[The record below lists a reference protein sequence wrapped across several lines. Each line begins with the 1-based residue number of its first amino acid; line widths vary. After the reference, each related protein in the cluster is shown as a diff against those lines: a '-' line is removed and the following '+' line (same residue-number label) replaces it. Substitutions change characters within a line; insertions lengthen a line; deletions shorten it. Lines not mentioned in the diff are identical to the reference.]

1 MRRAITACS
10 ILFAL
15 AVVAAL
21 QPAIATAQPVARPA
35 DSGFSF
41 VVYGDSRSM
50 MYLPYK
56 AEQEAEARKLMVE
69 MFDLVLPEKVSEEV
83 VQKYVKLIYDPTT
96 KELVQMVMPFD
107 TRSEVT
113 TLTLDKGW
121 VTEASVEDVK
131 LLPGVHRTMFRL
143 QGSEWVAREVV
154 RDVKSGRA
162 RFILNTGDMVWWG
175 KQGPEPSENPY
186 WKLVYEDVLNQLPA
200 PDEQMRGAGLPGRV
214 FPAVGNHEVWD
225 DSDVEGLLK
234 AFPYLKQ
241 FGVSDKRLI
250 YKFDFNGARFIF
262 LWTGKYDYR
271 SPSSW
276 DADRPAYEAQMKEL
290 RQWLDEAKAA
300 GTRKVFISFHAPAF
314 CRSGMGPIPE
324 PQNPHKVIASY
335 AKDLDVVVFNG
346 HVHTTEL
353 YEVDGVKYLLLGG
366 GGAEQDPVLP
376 GRTSIKV
383 PADYP
388 AGSLLAGPAA
398 EGRVQLPLGR
408 RPTGTED
415 QVYAQSLPALVSRA
429 VCNRG
434 TVQVKPCCMGQDAL
448 MATALAT
455 THGLVAV
462 ALLGAITH

>member
-1 MRRAITACS
+1 MRRAVTACS
-10 ILFAL
+10 ILFAS

-41 VVYGDSRSM
+41 AVYGDSRSM

-83 VQKYVKLIYDPTT
+83 VQKYGKLIYDPTT
-96 KELVQMVMPFD
+96 KELVQMMMPFD

-121 VTEASVEDVK
+121 VTEASVEDLK

-143 QGSEWVAREVV
+143 QGGEWVAREVV

-200 PDEQMRGAGLPGRV
+200 PDEQLRGAGLPGRV

-335 AKDLDVVVFNG
+335 ANDLDVVVLNG

-366 GGAEQDPVLP
+366 GGAEQDPILP

-388 AGSLLAGPAA
+388 PELYWQGQPPREEYNYLLVDVQPGQKTKFTLNRFRPWSA
-398 EGRVQLPLGR
+398 EPF
-408 RPTGTED
+408 
-415 QVYAQSLPALVSRA
+415 A
-429 VCNRG
+429 
-434 TVQVKPCCMGQDAL
+434 TVELFK
-448 MATALAT
+448 
-455 THGLVAV
+455 
-462 ALLGAITH
+462 

>member
-1 MRRAITACS
+1 MRRAVTACS
-10 ILFAL
+10 ILFAS

-41 VVYGDSRSM
+41 AVYGDSRSM

-96 KELVQMVMPFD
+96 KELVQMMMPFD

-143 QGSEWVAREVV
+143 QGGEWVAREVV

-200 PDEQMRGAGLPGRV
+200 PDEQLRGAGLPGRV

-276 DADRPAYEAQMKEL
+276 DADRPAYAAQMKEL

-335 AKDLDVVVFNG
+335 ANDLDVVVLNG

-366 GGAEQDPVLP
+366 GGAEQDPILP

-388 AGSLLAGPAA
+388 PELYWQGQPPREEYNYLLVDVQPGQKTKFTLNRFRPWSA
-398 EGRVQLPLGR
+398 EPF
-408 RPTGTED
+408 
-415 QVYAQSLPALVSRA
+415 A
-429 VCNRG
+429 
-434 TVQVKPCCMGQDAL
+434 TVELFK
-448 MATALAT
+448 
-455 THGLVAV
+455 
-462 ALLGAITH
+462 